1 VVQEEAVRR
10 VDQATVLT
18 AQERR
23 GGRVQENVFTAP
35 LVVTRIIQYV
45 AKAGHETALEETLKR
60 SLVGKVDL
68 GWGSITAA
76 VVDDLSSRQEDI
88 LGILRRQPGV
98 WLSGFRISDTEVRR
112 GEQALRED
120 REPGPTYEQVSAR
133 VLQEFEQEH
142 QRSMAEPPKTAPP
155 TPPLEVPPPAPGM
168 TVPDQGPAFDDTDAA
183 LATGLITMGGYE
195 FAYTIAMSLQSFV
208 SAIEAETMER
218 PRYLAPDRCLRIA
231 SAILHYIPDDW
242 NPAPEIL

>member
-10 VDQATVLT
+10 VDQAAVLT

-23 GGRVQENVFTAP
+23 GGRIQESVLTAP
-35 LVVTRIIQYV
+35 MVVTRIIQYV
-45 AKAGHETALEETLKR
+45 AKPGKDAALVLTLR
-60 SLVGKVDL
+60 QALVGRYEFDWGTITGTIVD
-68 GWGSITAA
+68 T
-76 VVDDLSSRQEDI
+76 VHPRQEDL
-88 LGILRRQPGV
+88 LGMANRQPGV
-98 WLSGFRISDTEVRR
+98 WMG
-112 GEQALRED
+112 
-120 REPGPTYEQVSAR
+120 GPRDVGRSSY
-133 VLQEFEQEH
+133 QETT
-142 QRSMAEPPKTAPP
+142 MAEPPKTAPP

-218 PRYLAPDRCLRIA
+218 PRYLTPDRCLRIA